1 MVTAVFWSLE
11 IISTVIFIISEKKTT
26 WKTLGVKM
34 IASSAFLLYALY
46 LTFQTGLDSL
56 YGKCIILSQALAW
69 VGDFFM
75 TYSPIK
81 NNNQLVYGIVG
92 GLAFLFA
99 HGVYLYSFFLIQKR
113 IDLFPKGLFWIIF
126 AITILLVSFIMLS
139 LKISFGKLTLLVAIY
154 VSALSLMCSGA
165 LYTAI
170 SCRLPS
176 VFLTLGVGSILF
188 VVSDFTLGVKIF
200 GGKRFDI
207 FPVRIVYIS
216 AYYIA
221 QMLIATSI
229 VYLA

>member
-11 IISTVIFIISEKKTT
+11 IISTVIFIISVKKETT

-81 NNNQLVYGIVG
+81 NKNQLVYGIVG

-126 AITILLVSFIMLS
+126 AITILLVSCIMLS

-176 VFLTLGVGSILF
+176 VFLTLGVGSILVCSVGF
-188 VVSDFTLGVKIF
+188 YF
-200 GGKRFDI
+200 GAKNIWRKAF
-207 FPVRIVYIS
+207 
-216 AYYIA
+216 
-221 QMLIATSI
+221 
-229 VYLA
+229 

>member
-1 MVTAVFWSLE
+1 
-11 IISTVIFIISEKKTT
+11 
-26 WKTLGVKM
+26 M

-81 NNNQLVYGIVG
+81 NKNQLVYGIVG

-126 AITILLVSFIMLS
+126 AITVGGSIAGIIGMFLGVPVVAFLS
-139 LKISFGKLTLLVAIY
+139 YLFDRYLNHRLRKKNISDAV
-154 VSALSLMCSGA
+154 VESALKNMEL
-165 LYTAI
+165 
-170 SCRLPS
+170 
-176 VFLTLGVGSILF
+176 
-188 VVSDFTLGVKIF
+188 D
-200 GGKRFDI
+200 D
-207 FPVRIVYIS
+207 
-216 AYYIA
+216 
-221 QMLIATSI
+221 
-229 VYLA
+229 

>member
-1 MVTAVFWSLE
+1 M
-11 IISTVIFIISEKKTT
+11 
-26 WKTLGVKM
+26 KM

-81 NNNQLVYGIVG
+81 NKNQLVYGIVG

-126 AITILLVSFIMLS
+126 AITILLVSCIMLS

-176 VFLTLGVGSILF
+176 VFLTLGVGSILVCSVGFYF
-188 VVSDFTLGVKIF
+188 VCKNIWRKAFL
-200 GGKRFDI
+200 
-207 FPVRIVYIS
+207 
-216 AYYIA
+216 
-221 QMLIATSI
+221 
-229 VYLA
+229 